1 VKGTDI
7 MITIETHRYNWKKWH
22 PRVFTFLAVF
32 LSIVL
37 LVAGTF
43 EFIPAWILRNPPDA
57 IHLWHIAELTALSAI
72 LLGGV
77 MFGLVRKA
85 EEKPLLA
92 QFIVM
97 SVIILA
103 VGLTPFD
110 IRLVGLLVL
119 AGLLI
124 LAYPR
129 PRALLS
135 FSHKGRIS
143 AALLAITL
151 LLAVILDPIIQQ
163 EIRYQIIGM
172 AEHDAHA
179 LLFHWIGS
187 ALLYVL
193 LILAST
199 KRLGWKRL
207 AIVTG
212 ITYIFLGWI
221 ALIVPGYAAGA
232 WSQACGL
239 FAGFLGALYILVALA
254 EAEGTS
260 KGVSAPVPQSALTP
274 EVLPNTG
281 TITTPVPE
289 STAVPSTRTA
299 YQAEEQVEMG
309 EVELADMGRK

>member
-1 VKGTDI
+1 
-7 MITIETHRYNWKKWH
+7 MITIETHRNNWIKWR
-22 PRVFTFLAVF
+22 PRVFTFLTVF

-77 MFGLVRKA
+77 MFGLVRKP
-85 EEKPLLA
+85 EKKPLLA

-103 VGLTPFD
+103 VGIAPFLMPVAG
-110 IRLVGLLVL
+110 ILFLAGLLVL
-119 AGLLI
+119 A
-124 LAYPR
+124 YPQ

-135 FSHKGRIS
+135 FSQMGRIS
-143 AALLAITL
+143 VALLAITVL
-151 LLAVILDPIIQQ
+151 FAVILDPIIQQ
-163 EIRYQIIGM
+163 EIHYQIIGM
-172 AEHDAHA
+172 AEQDAHA
-179 LLFHWIGS
+179 LQFHWIGS

-193 LILAST
+193 LILAGVLASS
-199 KRLGWKRL
+199 KRPGWKRL

-212 ITYIFLGWI
+212 ITYIFLAGI
-221 ALIVPGYAAGA
+221 ALLVPGYAAGA
-232 WSQACGL
+232 WSQAGGL

-260 KGVSAPVPQSALTP
+260 RGVSAPVPESVLTP
-274 EVLPNTG
+274 GVLPETR
-281 TITTPVPE
+281 TIATPVPE
-289 STAVPSTRTA
+289 STAVPSTLHT
-299 YQAEEQVEMG
+299 YKVEEPIEMN
-309 EVELADMGRK
+309 ELAAAGMGRK

>member
-1 VKGTDI
+1 
-7 MITIETHRYNWKKWH
+7 MITIETHQYNWKTWR
-22 PRVFTFLAVF
+22 PRVFTFLTVF

-57 IHLWHIAELTALSAI
+57 IHLWHIAELTALSAN

-77 MFGLVRKA
+77 MFGLVRKP

-103 VGLTPFD
+103 VGIAPFL
-110 IRLVGLLVL
+110 IPVAGLLLL
-119 AGLLI
+119 AGLFV
-124 LAYPR
+124 LAYPK

-135 FSHKGRIS
+135 FSHMGRIS
-143 AALLAITL
+143 VALLAITVL
-151 LLAVILDPIIQQ
+151 FAVILDPIIQQ
-163 EIRYQIIGM
+163 EIHYQIIGM
-172 AEHDAHA
+172 AEQDAHA
-179 LLFHWIGS
+179 LQFHWIGS

-193 LILAST
+193 LILAGVLAST
-199 KRLGWKRL
+199 KRPGWKRL

-212 ITYIFLGWI
+212 ITYIFLAGI

-232 WSQACGL
+232 WSQAGGL

-254 EAEGTS
+254 EAEDTS
-260 KGVSAPVPQSALTP
+260 RGVSAPIPESVLTP
-274 EVLPNTG
+274 EVLPETG
-281 TITTPVPE
+281 TIATPVPE
-289 STAVPSTRTA
+289 STAIPSSRTA

-309 EVELADMGRK
+309 EVELACMGRK